1 MKDYIVSTKSG
12 KIRGYER
19 NGILEYLGIPFAR
32 PPKGELRFKRARA
45 VTPWEGILDAKEYGS
60 VPVQLND
67 GVIQGAED
75 CLTINIQRPLE
86 GEKLPVFVWIYGGG
100 YNIGRASDDLYN
112 GAVFAREGILFVS
125 FQYRL
130 NVLGFYDFTTYPGC
144 EDFESNCGLSD
155 QILALQWIHEN
166 IAAFGGDPDRITIAG
181 ESAGGASV
189 VNLMAA
195 PKAKGLFSQAIAQS
209 ALPNCVM
216 SHQVARRNIDI
227 FLEKMG
233 WTREDL
239 PKLKTIDPYELQ
251 KAHAA
256 MNDVQQYRN
265 PGLFQPCPVQD
276 DLLPVRP
283 IDAIRQ
289 GSAKGVKLIIG
300 TNLNEGTMFVHPEKT
315 GFPNSWSMVAE
326 MFEKNGHAEALPEI
340 IRYYLDHSEDPFVDF
355 ATDYAFQM
363 PALKVAQA
371 QKEYGRVWMYR
382 YEFISASGQ
391 KTGMKASHAFDLP
404 CMFANKDFEFSRFLF
419 DGEPEEV
426 KDKIIRDMHTPWVDF
441 IKTGEPDSA
450 AWPLYTG
457 YDSMVRIFDR
467 NTRTEKLD
475 RTGLMEVW
483 KDLHFYE
490 E

>member
-1 MKDYIVSTKSG
+1 MKDYIVATKSG

-19 NGILEYLGIPFAR
+19 NGILEYLGIPFAQ

-45 VTPWEGILDAKEYGS
+45 VTPWEGILDAKEYGP

-216 SHQVARRNIDI
+216 SHQTARRNIDI

-233 WTREDL
+233 WTQEDL

-315 GFPNSWSMVAE
+315 G
-326 MFEKNGHAEALPEI
+326 LP
-340 IRYYLDHSEDPFVDF
+340 DDPEH
-355 ATDYAFQM
+355 
-363 PALKVAQA
+363 L
-371 QKEYGRVWMYR
+371 
-382 YEFISASGQ
+382 
-391 KTGMKASHAFDLP
+391 
-404 CMFANKDFEFSRFLF
+404 
-419 DGEPEEV
+419 
-426 KDKIIRDMHTPWVDF
+426 
-441 IKTGEPDSA
+441 
-450 AWPLYTG
+450 
-457 YDSMVRIFDR
+457 
-467 NTRTEKLD
+467 
-475 RTGLMEVW
+475 
-483 KDLHFYE
+483 
-490 E
+490 